1 MRLGAFLFEVL
12 PLLGFFIAYGLYGLF
27 AAAIISVALGAVVLF
42 VAWLQEQRV
51 ARFPLFSLL
60 LSAGFTWAAIGLDAA
75 IFIKIQPTLF
85 NGLFAAVLLGG
96 LMMRRAMMR
105 EFFQHQFALDDAT
118 WFTLSLRW
126 GLFFLVLALVN
137 EYVWRSYDEA
147 DWVFYKTFVAAPAS
161 GLFMLAQLPITLR
174 GLAIAREEASNQ

>member
-27 AAAIISVALGAVVLF
+27 AAAIISVGLGAVVLF

-85 NGLFAAVLLGG
+85 
-96 LMMRRAMMR
+96 LMRIYPRI
-105 EFFQHQFALDDAT
+105 
-118 WFTLSLRW
+118 
-126 GLFFLVLALVN
+126 VV
-137 EYVWRSYDEA
+137 
-147 DWVFYKTFVAAPAS
+147 KP
-161 GLFMLAQLPITLR
+161 
-174 GLAIAREEASNQ
+174 